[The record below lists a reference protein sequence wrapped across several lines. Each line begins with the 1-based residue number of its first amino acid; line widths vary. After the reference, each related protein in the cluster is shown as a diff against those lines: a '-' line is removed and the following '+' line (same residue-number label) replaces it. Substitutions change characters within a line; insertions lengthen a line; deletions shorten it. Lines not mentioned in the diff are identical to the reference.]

1 MRNIYLLIFV
11 LFSFHSVGKEYYID
25 EYEFKWVVTEF
36 SGASLAVIKTDE
48 TTYLRLT
55 TKGSA
60 YKQLRLTEHEAKELS
75 IALQKTREYFNE
87 QKGTTK
93 DVSAKLMAAEYEVSF
108 SSSPK
113 YGFSV
118 YIRKKSGSLF
128 DSIILDKAEAI
139 GLQPYFEQAEELINF
154 VDTKIKI

>member
-108 SSSPK
+108 SS
-113 YGFSV
+113 
-118 YIRKKSGSLF
+118 
-128 DSIILDKAEAI
+128 
-139 GLQPYFEQAEELINF
+139 
-154 VDTKIKI
+154 